1 MSDRIIIIKKRD
13 HIHPDAVEEPCLMN
27 GNIDH
32 MTPCPEME
40 IGFFWGFESGWQ
52 EYWPA
57 AGGAYAKIAVPFIDI
72 FDHFRDNGNL
82 AYAGAVFGMH
92 DAILLGMWH

>member
-1 MSDRIIIIKKRD
+1 
-13 HIHPDAVEEPCLMN
+13 VEEPYLMN

-32 MTPCPEME
+32 MIPCHEKE
-40 IGFFWGFESGWQ
+40 IGFFGRFDTGWQ
-52 EYWPA
+52 EYWSA
-57 AGGAYAKIAVPFIDI
+57 AGGADAKIAVPFIDI

-92 DAILLGMWH
+92 DAIVLGM